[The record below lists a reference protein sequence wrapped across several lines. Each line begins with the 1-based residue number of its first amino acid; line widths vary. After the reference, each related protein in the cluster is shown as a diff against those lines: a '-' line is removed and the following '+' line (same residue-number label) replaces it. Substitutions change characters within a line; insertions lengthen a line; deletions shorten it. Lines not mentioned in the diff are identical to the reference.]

1 MKLKHLLLMIVALA
15 IGVSAQAQTKGEKLK
30 EFADKYL
37 HLSGYL
43 QGGFRWDEGADPETT
58 FYLHRARLSLT
69 GDVADNK
76 IDYRIQVDMAG
87 SPKICDLYFRY
98 KPLKALNIELGQFK
112 IPFSYE
118 NENCGPTTVE
128 FIEYSYITT
137 YLARNNNRYDGIA
150 ATGRDIGFQIYGGFI
165 ERDGYNIINYNL
177 GVFNGNG
184 INLKDHNSSKDYIAR
199 LVIKPFKG
207 FVVTGSYMYAETEY
221 ANNEYMKSPR
231 WAVGALYDSHH
242 WVARSEYAE
251 AMFGNERTRAFYAL
265 AGYKFEKPWSI
276 FARYEFING
285 EFQTKTKDALGNDL
299 KDENGEFVYGHK
311 LMDEQ
316 RIQLGVAYKPFKFLR
331 IQSNL
336 SYTMPF
342 MADVPVRKNSLG
354 FNLLVTAMF

>member
-1 MKLKHLLLMIVALA
+1 MKLRHLLLMVVALA
-15 IGVSAQAQTKGEKLK
+15 IGVSAQAQTKGEKIK

-37 HLSGYL
+37 RLSGYL
-43 QGGFRWDEGADPETT
+43 QAGFKWEQSDDPETS
-58 FYLHRARLSLT
+58 FYVHRARLSIT
-69 GDVADNK
+69 GDAAQEK
-76 IDYRIQVDMAG
+76 IDYRLQVDMAG
-87 SPKICDLYFRY
+87 TPKICDLYFRY
-98 KPLKALNIELGQFK
+98 KPLNALNLQIGQFK

-137 YLARNNNRYDGIA
+137 YLARNDDRYDGIK

-165 ERDGYNIINYNL
+165 EHDGYNVINYNL

-184 INLKDHNSSKDYIAR
+184 INSPKDHNSSKDYITR
-199 LVIKPFKG
+199 LVIKPFVKG
-207 FVVTGSYMYAETEY
+207 LAVTGSFMYAETEY
-221 ANNEYMKSPR
+221 ANVEYMKSPR
-231 WAVGALYDSHH
+231 WAVGVIYDSRH

-251 AMFGNERTRAFYAL
+251 AMFGKERTRAFYAL
-265 AGYKFEKPWSI
+265 GGYHFEKPVSI

-285 EFQTKTKDALGNDL
+285 VYSTKVKNEFGEDDYKT
-299 KDENGEFVYGHK
+299 K

-316 RIQLGVAYKPFKFLR
+316 RIQLGVAYKPFRFLR

>member
-1 MKLKHLLLMIVALA
+1 MVVALA
-15 IGVSAQAQTKGEKLK
+15 IGVSAQAQTKGEKIK

-37 HLSGYL
+37 RLSGYL
-43 QGGFRWDEGADPETT
+43 QAGFRWDEGADPATK
-58 FYLHRARLSLT
+58 FYLHRARLSIT
-69 GDVADNK
+69 GDAAQEK
-76 IDYRIQVDMAG
+76 IDYRLQVDMAG
-87 SPKICDLYFRY
+87 TPKICDLYFRY
-98 KPLKALNIELGQFK
+98 KPLNALNLQIGQFK

-137 YLARNNNRYDGIA
+137 YLARNDDRYDGIK

-165 ERDGYNIINYNL
+165 EHDGYNVINYNL

-184 INLKDHNSSKDYIAR
+184 INSPKDHNSSKDYITR
-199 LVIKPFKG
+199 LVIKPFVKG
-207 FVVTGSYMYAETEY
+207 LAVTGSFMYAETEY
-221 ANNEYMKSPR
+221 ANVEYMKSPR
-231 WAVGALYDSHH
+231 WAVGVIYDSRH

-251 AMFGNERTRAFYAL
+251 AMFGKERTRAFYAL
-265 AGYKFEKPWSI
+265 GGYHFEKPVSI

-285 EFQTKTKDALGNDL
+285 VYSTKVKNEFDEDDYKT
-299 KDENGEFVYGHK
+299 K

-316 RIQLGVAYKPFKFLR
+316 RIQLGVAYKPFRFLR